1 MEREFYSKVFKWLFL
16 GLLLTFASGFLAMF
30 NVGLLRLLYSGI
42 GYIILVILQLG
53 LCIFLAARIH
63 NMKPLTAKLCYLG
76 YSLLTGL
83 TFSSLFLVFE
93 LESILVVFLVTSLLF
108 GIFALIGKTTKMDLS
123 KIGTFL
129 LIGLLGI
136 IILEIIYIF
145 VMSSSLDMFACI
157 VSIIIFLG
165 FIAWDMQK
173 VKRLNESGEN
183 SDNMAI
189 ICAFELYLDFINVFI
204 DLLRLFGKSKD

>member
-1 MEREFYSKVFKWLFL
+1 M
-16 GLLLTFASGFLAMF
+16 
-30 NVGLLRLLYSGI
+30 
-42 GYIILVILQLG
+42 
-53 LCIFLAARIH
+53 
-63 NMKPLTAKLCYLG
+63 
-76 YSLLTGL
+76 
-83 TFSSLFLVFE
+83 FE

-108 GIFALIGKTTKMDLS
+108 GIFALIGKTTKIDLS

-136 IILEIIYIF
+136 IILEIINIF